1 MSVHQPR
8 AGVSPTRR
16 KGKRFTRRIAV
27 VLAAMA
33 LALVCFSSVS
43 RAVPPDGE
51 AVNRIGYTN
60 SSNGSILRSG
70 ASTTATRLALLP
82 NGTRVEVYVK
92 VEGEAVNGIN
102 TWYYVRAVSLN
113 LEGYLH
119 SPLVTL
125 TNTPIDSP
133 EPGEDPDFEA
143 YLTAQGFPDSY
154 KPGLRSLHQSFPRW
168 IFTAQHIKD
177 VQSPAGSR
185 QPLTFQKALN
195 AESKPGLNLVG
206 SSSLLS
212 HRSYEPQDYYY
223 ATNTWKI
230 YDAGGWRG
238 ASREIIAYSLDPR
251 NFLTDQ
257 QIFQFEVLSY
267 NNQAHPIEA
276 VQAALAGTFMANKTV
291 TFIDHRDNT
300 EKTMTYPEIFI
311 AAAEITGI
319 NPFFLAQRCLMEVG
333 RNGSDSVSGTVPG
346 FEGYYNYYNIGAT
359 AGTNPI
365 LNSLRYARYGSTG
378 AGPTST
384 EREQYL
390 LPWDSPW
397 RAIVGGAAWIG
408 RGYINAGQDTQY
420 LQKFNLDGDTY
431 GTYWHQ
437 YMGNVYA
444 PYYESARVYDMYR
457 RQNLLSMPFLFKIPV
472 LTELPAKA
480 SPYPTS
486 NKSLNNWLKEV
497 TVSQGTLTPAFHS
510 EKYAYTVDVD
520 GSVGEITIAASP
532 YLASCTVQN
541 TGTHTL
547 KAGVN
552 EVILEAVSERGTK
565 RLYTIR
571 VNRTG
576 EAPPDPTPHEPKV
589 SDGYAIRGGFLLNAW
604 PDDGRN
610 RADRIRAALDIPE
623 GMSVRIRDAAGAE
636 ASDASLL
643 GTGSI
648 VEWFDGVSSKP
659 SATLT
664 LVIYGDP
671 SGDGKINSNDL
682 SDMLD
687 QMLRGKVFPP
697 ARMEAMDPTR
707 DGRVNS
713 NDISAILDQMLR
725 GTPIAQN

>member
-92 VEGEAVNGIN
+92 VEGEAVNGVN

-291 TFIDHRDNT
+291 TLL
-300 EKTMTYPEIFI
+300 
-311 AAAEITGI
+311 IT
-319 NPFFLAQRCLMEVG
+319 
-333 RNGSDSVSGTVPG
+333 
-346 FEGYYNYYNIGAT
+346 AT
-359 AGTNPI
+359 IP
-365 LNSLRYARYGSTG
+365 
-378 AGPTST
+378 
-384 EREQYL
+384 
-390 LPWDSPW
+390 
-397 RAIVGGAAWIG
+397 
-408 RGYINAGQDTQY
+408 
-420 LQKFNLDGDTY
+420 
-431 GTYWHQ
+431 
-437 YMGNVYA
+437 
-444 PYYESARVYDMYR
+444 R
-457 RQNLLSMPFLFKIPV
+457 R
-472 LTELPAKA
+472 
-480 SPYPTS
+480 
-486 NKSLNNWLKEV
+486 
-497 TVSQGTLTPAFHS
+497 
-510 EKYAYTVDVD
+510 
-520 GSVGEITIAASP
+520 
-532 YLASCTVQN
+532 
-541 TGTHTL
+541 
-547 KAGVN
+547 
-552 EVILEAVSERGTK
+552 R
-565 RLYTIR
+565 
-571 VNRTG
+571 
-576 EAPPDPTPHEPKV
+576 
-589 SDGYAIRGGFLLNAW
+589 
-604 PDDGRN
+604 
-610 RADRIRAALDIPE
+610 
-623 GMSVRIRDAAGAE
+623 
-636 ASDASLL
+636 
-643 GTGSI
+643 
-648 VEWFDGVSSKP
+648 
-659 SATLT
+659 
-664 LVIYGDP
+664 
-671 SGDGKINSNDL
+671 
-682 SDMLD
+682 
-687 QMLRGKVFPP
+687 
-697 ARMEAMDPTR
+697 
-707 DGRVNS
+707 
-713 NDISAILDQMLR
+713 
-725 GTPIAQN
+725 